1 MNTRYDPQ
9 LLYNVSRMY
18 FLEGK
23 KQEEIANEVKV
34 SRSSISLILS
44 EAKDAGIVEI
54 TVHNPFSNN
63 KELSAK
69 FCTSFGIKECYV
81 LPTALTDSDLLTQL
95 VAERAVGVVNAKMS
109 DTSCIGIAWG
119 RTCYHFMKAYH
130 SERHPLD
137 VHIVP
142 LLGGTNR
149 FQKRFHLNEMV
160 RDFAEK
166 IPATPHFIHAPVLA
180 ETTEDYELYMRSSSL
195 KTIVDTWK
203 HIDIA
208 IVSIGSPP
216 DASAQKQQDTLP
228 GHDFSDL
235 AISTDAAGDM
245 CGRFFDITGKFI
257 DDEIAGR
264 SISISPKSLKAAETV
279 LCIVAGLEKRRPI
292 IGALKTELID
302 ILIIDEK
309 TAEAVLA
316 LTSGD

>member
-1 MNTRYDPQ
+1 MKTRYDPQ

-23 KQEEIANEVKV
+23 KQEEIAHEVDV

-44 EAKDAGIVEI
+44 EAKEAGIVEI
-54 TVHNPFSNN
+54 TVHNPLSNN
-63 KELSAK
+63 KDLAERLS
-69 FCTSFGIKECYV
+69 TSFSIRECFV
-81 LPTALTDSDLLTQL
+81 IPTALTDSELLTRL
-95 VAERAVGVVNAKMS
+95 VAERAVSVFNTGLK
-109 DTSCIGIAWG
+109 DTSCVGIAWG
-119 RTCYHFMKAYH
+119 RTCHHFMKAYH
-130 SERHPLD
+130 SEKHPLD

-180 ETTEDYELYMRSSSL
+180 ETGDDYDLYMRSSSV
-195 KTIVDTWK
+195 KAIVETWK

-216 DASAQKQQDTLP
+216 HVSHNSRQNVIP

-235 AISTDAAGDM
+235 LISENAVGDI
-245 CGRFFDITGKFI
+245 CGRFFDSTGNFI
-257 DDEIAGR
+257 DDEIADR
-264 SISISPKSLKAAETV
+264 SISISPQSLQKAETV
-279 LCIVAGLEKRRPI
+279 LCIVAGLEKRYSI
-292 IGALKTELID
+292 IGALKTGLID
-302 ILIIDEK
+302 ILVIDEK

-316 LTSGD
+316 LTRKE